1 MRALPDKPAPM
12 CPAEAARKGTGLVA
26 RRERWPWIVW
36 FLVGGFVVPVA
47 DLAAQESAGPSP
59 ESLASADP
67 YVRAAG
73 AFARED
79 WALAETLLVPLVA
92 DPAAPVRAVLLL
104 GDVRVRQQRHAD
116 AAQLFA
122 RAADADRRNSVARSR
137 LGTALLAQAAAV
149 DAAQKPPLVARALAT
164 LAAALAIDPDD
175 YEANLALAR
184 YYCDTPAGSGGDYD
198 QALRYAGQLRRI
210 DTFQG
215 CLIEAIAAERYGR
228 LELALERFREA
239 VQIYDADPRLLTGV
253 ARVLA
258 KLGRTAEAI
267 AGYEQIVAQYPDF
280 APARQALAALKAAP
294 TPPPAQA
301 N

>member
-12 CPAEAARKGTGLVA
+12 CPADAARKGTRLVA
-26 RRERWPWIVW
+26 RRERWRWIGL
-36 FLVGGFVVPVA
+36 FLVGGLVVLAP
-47 DLAAQESAGPSP
+47 DLGAQEPAGPSP

-79 WALAETLLVPLVA
+79 WALAETLLAPMVA
-92 DPAAPVRAVLLL
+92 DPAAPLRAVLLL
-104 GDVRVRQQRHAD
+104 GDVRLRLQRPAD

-122 RAADADRRNSVARSR
+122 RAVDSDQRNSMARSR

-175 YEANLALAR
+175 FEANLALAR

-198 QALRYAGQLRRI
+198 QALRHAARLKQV
-210 DTFQG
+210 DTLQG
-215 CLIEAIAAERYGR
+215 CLIQAIAAERYGR
-228 LELALERFREA
+228 LELALERFREV
-239 VQIYDADPRLLTGV
+239 VQIYDADPRLPTSV

-267 AGYEQIVAQYPDF
+267 AEYEQVAARFPKF
-280 APARQALAALKAAP
+280 APAQQALAALKAEP
-294 TPPPAQA
+294 TPPPAKA